1 MKRTHNKSG
10 LQVFPV
16 GSPMA
21 MSLLTRNSLTP
32 VDINDAIARYIAA
45 ERQTV
50 GTLIGVTGDGLFAS
64 EAKNWNPDL
73 PGAFAKPLIFI
84 PWTQILELL
93 KRIPAGVTGKLFNS
107 RGTRH

>member
-1 MKRTHNKSG
+1 MKRTKQNAG

-21 MSLLTRNSLTP
+21 MTLLTRNSLTP
-32 VDINDAIARYIAA
+32 ADINDAIARYIAA

-64 EAKNWNPDL
+64 ETKNWNPDL
-73 PGAFAKPLIFI
+73 PDAFAKPLIFI
-84 PWTQILELL
+84 PWAQILELL
-93 KRIPAGVTGKLFNS
+93 GRIPDGATGKLFNS
-107 RGTRH
+107 RGTQH